1 MYEIEKQQGY
11 TVSTG
16 NYNHYLAITYNGV
29 KSAKIL
35 NHYAKAS
42 ANKTSKCWG
51 RGESVFQS
59 YHL

>member
-35 NHYAKAS
+35 NHYA
-42 ANKTSKCWG
+42 
-51 RGESVFQS
+51 V
-59 YHL
+59 HLKLT